1 MSLVVIGLNHR
12 TAPLDLLERMS
23 IDDSRLAKALA
34 DLVDRPHVTE
44 AVILSTCNRTEVYA
58 YVEKFHGAY
67 QDVREFLSAITY
79 QPPELF
85 ADHLYAHY
93 DQEAVRHLLRVASGL
108 DSAVVGENEVLGQ
121 VRRAWETSQHE
132 HAAGPVLAPL
142 FRHAVETGKRART
155 ETTISRNIASVSQ
168 AAVAMARQRLGSLE
182 GISVL
187 VLGAGEM
194 GEGLVRSLHDAGVSS
209 IAIANRTW
217 ENAVELAARVDGTPV
232 RLTELTATLAGVD
245 LLVTSTGASSLMVE
259 ANELSSLMVRRE
271 GRPLLIVDI
280 AVPRDVDPAASA
292 IDGITLLD
300 MNDLRAFAD
309 SGIRE
314 RQREVSAVE
323 AIVEQEVERYLAY
336 ATAREVAPLVA
347 ALHGRADEIRDS
359 ELERFSSRLNE
370 LSPKQRE
377 AVEALVQG
385 IIGKM
390 LYRPT
395 VRLKDAAGTSRGERL
410 ADALRDLFDL

>member
-1 MSLVVIGLNHR
+1 
-12 TAPLDLLERMS
+12 MS

-34 DLVDRPHVTE
+34 DLIDRPHVTE

-93 DQEAVRHLLRVASGL
+93 DQEAVRHLFRVASGL

-168 AAVAMARQRLGSLE
+168 AAIAMARQRLGSLE

-194 GEGLVRSLHDAGVSS
+194 GEGLVRSLHDARVSA

-232 RLTELTATLAGVD
+232 RLTELTATLADVD

-280 AVPRDVDPAASA
+280 AVPRDVDPAASS

-336 ATAREVAPLVA
+336 ATAREVAPLIA

-359 ELERFSSRLNE
+359 ELDRFASRLNE
-370 LSPKQRE
+370 LSPKERE

>member
-1 MSLVVIGLNHR
+1 
-12 TAPLDLLERMS
+12 
-23 IDDSRLAKALA
+23 
-34 DLVDRPHVTE
+34 
-44 AVILSTCNRTEVYA
+44 
-58 YVEKFHGAY
+58 
-67 QDVREFLSAITY
+67 VREFLSAITY

-85 ADHLYAHY
+85 ADHLYTHY
-93 DQEAVRHLLRVASGL
+93 EEETVRHLFRVASGL

-132 HAAGPVLAPL
+132 HTAGPVLAPL

-168 AAVAMARQRLGSLE
+168 AAVAMARDRLGSLD

-194 GEGLVRSLHDAGVSS
+194 GDGLVRSLHDSGVGS
-209 IAIANRTW
+209 IAVANRTW
-217 ENAVELAARVDGTPV
+217 DNAVELAARVGATPV
-232 RLTELTATLAGVD
+232 RLTELSSALADVD
-245 LLVTSTGASSLMVE
+245 LLVTSTGAAALMVE
-259 ANELSSLMVRRE
+259 ANELSVLMRRRK

-280 AVPRDVDPAASA
+280 AVPRDVDPAANA

-300 MNDLRAFAD
+300 MDDLRAFAD
-309 SGIRE
+309 AGIRE
-314 RQREVSAVE
+314 RQREVAAVE
-323 AIVEQEVERYLAY
+323 SIVDQEVERYMAY
-336 ATAREVAPLVA
+336 ATAREVAPLIA
-347 ALHGRADEIRDS
+347 ALHGRADAIRDG
-359 ELERFSSRLNE
+359 ELDRFAARLHD

-395 VRLKDAAGTSRGERL
+395 VRLKDAAGTARGERL

>member
-23 IDDSRLAKALA
+23 IDDSRLTKALA
-34 DLVDRPHVTE
+34 DLIERPHVTE

-93 DQEAVRHLLRVASGL
+93 DQETVRHLFRVASGL

-121 VRRAWETSQHE
+121 VRRAWETSQQE

-168 AAVAMARQRLGSLE
+168 AAIAMARQRLGSLE

-217 ENAVELAARVDGTPV
+217 ENAVELAGRAGVTPV
-232 RLTELTATLAGVD
+232 RLTELHAPLDDVD
-245 LLVTSTGASSLMVE
+245 LLVTSTGASALMVE
-259 ANELSSLMVRRE
+259 ANEISALMTRRE

-280 AVPRDVDPAASA
+280 AVPRDVDPLAGS
-292 IDGITLLD
+292 IEGITLLD

-323 AIVEQEVERYLAY
+323 VIVEQEVERYSAY
-336 ATAREVAPLVA
+336 STAREVAPLIA

-359 ELERFSSRLNE
+359 EFERFSSRLND
-370 LSPKQRE
+370 LSAKERE

-385 IIGKM
+385 IVGKM

-395 VRLKDAAGTSRGERL
+395 VRLKDAAGTARGERL

>member
-1 MSLVVIGLNHR
+1 
-12 TAPLDLLERMS
+12 
-23 IDDSRLAKALA
+23 
-34 DLVDRPHVTE
+34 
-44 AVILSTCNRTEVYA
+44 
-58 YVEKFHGAY
+58 
-67 QDVREFLSAITY
+67 
-79 QPPELF
+79 
-85 ADHLYAHY
+85 
-93 DQEAVRHLLRVASGL
+93 VRHLFRVASGL

-168 AAVAMARQRLGSLE
+168 AAVAMARQHIGSLE
-182 GISVL
+182 GISVS

-194 GEGLVRSLHDAGVSS
+194 GEGLVRSLRDAGAGS
-209 IAIANRTW
+209 ISIANRTW
-217 ENAVELAARVDGTPV
+217 ENAVELAGRVGGKPV
-232 RLTELTATLAGVD
+232 RLTDLTATLVVVQ

-259 ANELSSLMVRRE
+259 ANELTSLMQRRG

-280 AVPRDVDPAASA
+280 AVPRDVDPSAAS

-323 AIVEQEVERYLAY
+323 GIVEQEVERYLAY
-336 ATAREVAPLVA
+336 ATAREVAPLIA
-347 ALHGRADEIRDS
+347 ALHGRADEIRDA
-359 ELERFSSRLNE
+359 ELERFAGRLQDLTAKE
-370 LSPKQRE
+370 RE
-377 AVEALVQG
+377 SVEALVQG
-385 IIGKM
+385 IIGKL

-395 VRLKDAAGTSRGERL
+395 VRLKDAAGTARGERL
-410 ADALRDLFDL
+410 ADAMRDLFDL

>member
-23 IDDSRLAKALA
+23 IDDSRLVKALA
-34 DLVDRPHVTE
+34 DLTDRPHVTE

-58 YVEKFHGAY
+58 FVEKFHGAY

-79 QPPELF
+79 QPPEVF
-85 ADHLYAHY
+85 ADHLYTHY
-93 DQEAVRHLLRVASGL
+93 EEETVRHLFRVASGL

-132 HAAGPVLAPL
+132 HTAGPVLAPL

-155 ETTISRNIASVSQ
+155 ETTISRHIASVSQ
-168 AAVAMARQRLGSLE
+168 AAVAMARERLGSLE

-194 GEGLVRSLHDAGVSS
+194 GEGLVRSLHDSGVSS
-209 IAIANRTW
+209 ISIANRTW
-217 ENAVELAARVDGTPV
+217 DNAVELAHRVGGKPV
-232 RLTELTATLAGVD
+232 RLTELPASLVDVD
-245 LLVTSTGASSLMVE
+245 LLVTSTGASALMVE
-259 ANELSSLMVRRE
+259 ANELSSVMQRRK
-271 GRPLLIVDI
+271 GQPLLIVDI
-280 AVPRDVDPAASA
+280 AVPRDVDPAAGS

-314 RQREVSAVE
+314 RQREVAAVE
-323 AIVEQEVERYLAY
+323 TIVEQEVERYTTY
-336 ATAREVAPLVA
+336 STAREVAPLIA
-347 ALHGRADEIRDS
+347 ALHGRADSIRDG
-359 ELERFSSRLNE
+359 ELDRFAARLND

-395 VRLKDAAGTSRGERL
+395 VRLKDAAGTARGERL

>member
-23 IDDSRLAKALA
+23 IDDSRLTKALA

-85 ADHLYAHY
+85 ADHLYTHY
-93 DQEAVRHLLRVASGL
+93 DQEVARHLFRVASGL

-132 HAAGPVLAPL
+132 HTAGPVLAPL

-168 AAVAMARQRLGSLE
+168 AAVAMARERLGSLE
-182 GISVL
+182 GASVL

-194 GEGLVRSLHDAGVSS
+194 GEGLVRSLGDAGVGS
-209 IAIANRTW
+209 ISVANRTW
-217 ENAVELAARVDGTPV
+217 ENAVELAGRVGGTAV
-232 RLTELTATLAGVD
+232 RLGDVGAALVDVD
-245 LLVTSTGASSLMVE
+245 LLLTSTGASSIMVE
-259 ANELSSLMVRRE
+259 ATELSALVERRN
-271 GRPLLIVDI
+271 GRQLLIVDI
-280 AVPRDVDPAASA
+280 AVPRDVDPAAGS
-292 IDGITLLD
+292 ISGITLLD
-300 MNDLRAFAD
+300 MDDLRAFAD

-323 AIVEQEVERYLAY
+323 SIIEQEVERYMAY
-336 ATAREVAPLVA
+336 ATAREVAPLIA
-347 ALHGRADEIRDS
+347 ALHGRTDEIRDA
-359 ELERFSSRLNE
+359 EFERFAGRLQD
-370 LSPKQRE
+370 LTPKERE
-377 AVEALVQG
+377 AVEAIVQG
-385 IIGKM
+385 VIGKM

-395 VRLKDAAGTSRGERL
+395 VRLKDAAGTARGERL